1 MRLKLKLT
9 CLTALVL
16 GGCMTQPKQLN
27 TVPKIETQ
35 VIESDDSRAVNSTA
49 EGSIPADE
57 VVSETISS
65 TYHSLANSI
74 DAYLTDQK
82 FNGVTLVAS
91 EGEIILRKGYGVAN
105 VAEQEEMSVNHQFH
119 IASVSKSFVAVSILQ
134 LVEAGKIT
142 LDQTIDQYFPDMP
155 NADRITIHQLL
166 THTSG
171 LYSGDDLTNYS
182 KLTTVDEIIAPAF
195 KASNLY
201 YEEPGTYS
209 IYSNLGY
216 DVLGPIIEQ
225 VSGQTYEEYLQ
236 EHILDPVGMT
246 HSGLNTSGEPLEALA
261 TAYNGN
267 IAEGYE
273 AAVLHPSFGYSSGG
287 LHSTAMDLYKYDRAL
302 QNNTLISKE
311 SYDLMT
317 QEYSKIGNKPYGYG
331 WYVNA
336 GVENTVSHTG
346 NLIGWHSML
355 LRHQEDKV
363 TVILLTN
370 HDESDM
376 YMSYNIARLVLSEVD
391 S

>member
-1 MRLKLKLT
+1 ML
-9 CLTALVL
+9 
-16 GGCMTQPKQLN
+16 
-27 TVPKIETQ
+27 
-35 VIESDDSRAVNSTA
+35 
-49 EGSIPADE
+49 
-57 VVSETISS
+57 
-65 TYHSLANSI
+65 
-74 DAYLTDQK
+74 
-82 FNGVTLVAS
+82 
-91 EGEIILRKGYGVAN
+91 
-105 VAEQEEMSVNHQFH
+105 
-119 IASVSKSFVAVSILQ
+119 
-134 LVEAGKIT
+134 
-142 LDQTIDQYFPDMP
+142 

-216 DVLGPIIEQ
+216 DVLGAIIEQ
-225 VSGQTYEEYLQ
+225 VSGQPYEEYLQ

-246 HSGLNTSGEPLEALA
+246 YSGLNTSGELLEALA

-267 IAEGYE
+267 IAEGDE

-302 QNNTLISKE
+302 QNNTLISQE

-317 QEYSKIGNKPYGYG
+317 QEYTKIGNKPYGYG
-331 WYVNA
+331 WYVNT

-370 HDESDM
+370 HT
-376 YMSYNIARLVLSEVD
+376 YINP
-391 S
+391 

>member
-57 VVSETISS
+57 VVSEMISS

-74 DAYLTDQK
+74 DAYLVDQK

-91 EGEIILRKGYGVAN
+91 EGEIILLKGYGLAN

-142 LDQTIDQYFPDMP
+142 LDQTIDKYFPDML

-216 DVLGPIIEQ
+216 DVLGAIIEQ
-225 VSGQTYEEYLQ
+225 VSGQPYEEYLQ

-246 HSGLNTSGEPLEALA
+246 YSGLNTSGELLEALA

-267 IAEGYE
+267 IAEGDE

-302 QNNTLISKE
+302 QNNTLISQE

-317 QEYSKIGNKPYGYG
+317 QEYTKIGNKPYGYG